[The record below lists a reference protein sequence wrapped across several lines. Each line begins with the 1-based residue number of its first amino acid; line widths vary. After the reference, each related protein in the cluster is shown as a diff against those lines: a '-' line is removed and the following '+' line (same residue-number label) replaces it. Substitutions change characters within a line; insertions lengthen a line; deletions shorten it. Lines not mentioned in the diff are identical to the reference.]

1 MICYQIL
8 STNSLKKCMKISME
22 SLYVDIGLKGLR
34 NQNSTLLFIGHF
46 DVVLEMSFT
55 LWNCLCPT
63 LLSNIVIANNGSSGV
78 HREQFPPSI
87 APFHSS
93 LTGSNTTSKQP
104 ISEVCM
110 EKFLQSDSCW
120 LLDRFSIRIV
130 ALYFLLKQ
138 KENPLHQDQAT

>member
-1 MICYQIL
+1 MWIL
-8 STNSLKKCMKISME
+8 
-22 SLYVDIGLKGLR
+22 GLKGLR
-34 NQNSTLLFIGHF
+34 NQNSTLLFIGQF
-46 DVVLEMSFT
+46 DVVLEMGFT

-93 LTGSNTTSKQP
+93 LTRSKTTSKQP
-104 ISEVCM
+104 ICEVCM

-130 ALYFLLKQ
+130 ASYLLLKQ
-138 KENPLHQDQAT
+138 KEIMTLHQDQAT

>member
-1 MICYQIL
+1 MWIL
-8 STNSLKKCMKISME
+8 
-22 SLYVDIGLKGLR
+22 GLKGLR

-46 DVVLEMSFT
+46 DVVLEMGFT

-93 LTGSNTTSKQP
+93 LTRSNTTSKQP
-104 ISEVCM
+104 ICEGCM

-120 LLDRFSIRIV
+120 LLDRFSIQIV
-130 ALYFLLKQ
+130 ASYLLLKQ
-138 KENPLHQDQAT
+138 KESMTLHQDQAT